1 MRALEIL
8 RGNLDQLMKSRGWRG
23 NKRIVEA
30 TAGRLSNGTLGR
42 IRSTED
48 DCKLSQ
54 IEELANV
61 FNVSVADLVS
71 PQAMARSGT
80 ATMSAGEVLLAVAKA
95 LEGEDTF
102 KRKAI
107 ASIVSDMLVSGERES
122 AASAIDAVA
131 TVVVSVPAKVGDTQ
145 PEAPPI
151 RANDVD
157 QHHNLVET
165 VSSTSN
171 ESITVTTAPSHVTG
185 TKPGAVKEMD
195 RWEKLGTPVD
205 GSVEDV
211 RPNRGGWT
219 TDPEPKGRGKGRKK

>member
-95 LEGEDTF
+95 LEGVDTF

-131 TVVVSVPAKVGDTQ
+131 TVVVSLPAALGDIRS
-145 PEAPPI
+145 ESPPI
-151 RANDVD
+151 RANHDD
-157 QHHNLVET
+157 QNHNLVET
-165 VSSTSN
+165 GSSKSN
-171 ESITVTTAPSHVTG
+171 ESITVPPAPSQVMGTQPSADKETG
-185 TKPGAVKEMD
+185 KPWKE
-195 RWEKLGTPVD
+195 LGTLV
-205 GSVEDV
+205 
-211 RPNRGGWT
+211 GGTGPDRRQSKEWT
-219 TDPEPKGRGKGRKK
+219 TPEKPKAGRRRKT